1 MQHEELKI
9 DPKQLRAEA
18 EKEPPRHGLSQY
30 ADVIALL
37 KQEKGFSFREIAAW
51 LQERG
56 LRADHNAVWRTY
68 SRTVTTGSAVECIER
83 IERSERKAVHGGAMP
98 WLNGS

>member
-9 DPKQLRAEA
+9 DPEQLRAEA
-18 EKEPPRHGLSQY
+18 EKEPSRHGLLEY
-30 ADVIALL
+30 AGVITLL

-56 LRADHNAVWRTY
+56 LSVDHNAVWRTY
-68 SRTVTTGSAVECIER
+68 SKTAVGGIGSEYSER
-83 IERSERKAVHGGAMP
+83 IEQFERQTAHGGAMP
-98 WLNGS
+98 WLNEP